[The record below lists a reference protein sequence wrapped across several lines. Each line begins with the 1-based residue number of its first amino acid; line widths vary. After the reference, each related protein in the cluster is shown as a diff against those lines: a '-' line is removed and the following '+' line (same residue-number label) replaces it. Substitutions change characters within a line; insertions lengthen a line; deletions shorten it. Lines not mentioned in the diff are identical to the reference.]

1 MAPQIGENGGNR
13 GPIRGAQ
20 APRHRLGPMKRS
32 LAFPAVTYAFAV
44 VMLGTTMPTPMYAL
58 YAEELGFSVLTQTVI
73 FATYAAGVLVALLA
87 FGRWSDVLGRRPML
101 LIGAACAVA
110 SAIVFLTAGPVA
122 QLLVGRVLSGLSAG
136 IYAGTATT
144 AVIELAPDR
153 WKDRA
158 PAVATAAN
166 IGGLGLGPLL
176 AGLLVEYAP
185 APLQLSFALH
195 IVLVAL
201 AIAAVWLLPET
212 AERTPGAT
220 LGLQRLA
227 VPAEVRSVF
236 VPAAIAA
243 FAGFAVLGSFT
254 GVAPGFVSQII
265 GVSSHA
271 VAGLV
276 VFSLFAASAV
286 AQIASRPL
294 PTHRALVVGC
304 GLLIVGTVVIGV
316 ALPVASLA
324 LLVLGAVVAGAG
336 QGMSF
341 SKGLAA
347 VAGRTPP
354 QRRAEVTS
362 SFFVVAY
369 VAISLPVVGE
379 GLAARSLGLERAGMI
394 FAAAVAA
401 LALVALVTLVRRRD
415 A

>member
-1 MAPQIGENGGNR
+1 
-13 GPIRGAQ
+13 
-20 APRHRLGPMKRS
+20 MKRS

-44 VMLGTTMPTPMYAL
+44 VMLGTTMPTPMYSL
-58 YAEELGFSVLTQTVI
+58 YAEELQCSVLTQTVI

-101 LIGAACAVA
+101 LIGAASAVV
-110 SAIVFLTAGPVA
+110 SAIVFLAAGSVG

-153 WKDRA
+153 WKERA

-176 AGLLVEYAP
+176 AGLLVEHAP
-185 APLQLSFALH
+185 APLQLSFAVHL
-195 IVLVAL
+195 VLVVV
-201 AIAAVWLLPET
+201 AIVAVVLLPET
-212 AERTPGAT
+212 ADRTPGAT
-220 LGLQRLA
+220 LGLQRLS
-227 VPAEVRSVF
+227 VPPEVRRVF

-243 FAGFAVLGSFT
+243 FAGFVVLGSFT

-265 GVSSHA
+265 GVTSHA

-286 AQIASRPL
+286 AQIVSRPL
-294 PTHRALVVGC
+294 ATHRALVLGC
-304 GLLIVGTVVIGV
+304 ALLIVGTVVVGT
-316 ALPVASLA
+316 ALPTASLA
-324 LLVLGAVVAGAG
+324 LLVIGAVIAGVG

-341 SKGLAA
+341 SKGLAT
-347 VAGRTPP
+347 VAGQSPP
-354 QRRAEVTS
+354 HRRAEVTS

-379 GLAARSLGLERAGMI
+379 GLAARSLGLEQAGI
-394 FAAAVAA
+394 LFAVAVAVLAAVA
-401 LALVALVTLVRRRD
+401 LVILVRRKP
-415 A
+415 AA

>member
-1 MAPQIGENGGNR
+1 
-13 GPIRGAQ
+13 
-20 APRHRLGPMKRS
+20 MKRS

-44 VMLGTTMPTPMYAL
+44 VMLGTTMPTPMYSL
-58 YAEELGFSVLTQTVI
+58 YAEELQFSVLTQTVI

-101 LIGAACAVA
+101 LIGAACAVV
-110 SAIVFLTAGPVA
+110 SAIVFLAAGSVG

-144 AVIELAPDR
+144 AVIELAPDH
-153 WKDRA
+153 WKERA

-176 AGLLVEYAP
+176 AGLLVEHAP
-185 APLQLSFALH
+185 APLQLSFAVHL
-195 IVLVAL
+195 VLVVV
-201 AIAAVWLLPET
+201 AIVAVVLLPET
-212 AERTPGAT
+212 ADRTPGAK
-220 LGLQRLA
+220 LGLQRLS
-227 VPAEVRSVF
+227 VPPEVRRVF

-243 FAGFAVLGSFT
+243 FAGFVVLGSFT

-265 GVSSHA
+265 GVTSHA

-286 AQIASRPL
+286 AQIVSRPL
-294 PTHRALVVGC
+294 ATHRALVLGC
-304 GLLIVGTVVIGV
+304 ALLIVGTVVVGT
-316 ALPVASLA
+316 ALSTASLA
-324 LLVLGAVVAGAG
+324 LLVIGAVIAGVG

-341 SKGLAA
+341 SKGLAT
-347 VAGRTPP
+347 VAGQSPP
-354 QRRAEVTS
+354 HRRAEVTS

-379 GLAARSLGLERAGMI
+379 GLAARSLGLEQAGI
-394 FAAAVAA
+394 LFAVAVAVLAAVA
-401 LALVALVTLVRRRD
+401 LVILVRRKP
-415 A
+415 AA